1 MNIGKYETL
10 MAVVECGSL
19 TRAAQSLGCTQ
30 SAVSHSIDS
39 LEQELGF
46 ALLKRGRA
54 GVRLTGEG
62 ERLIGA
68 VRNLLNSAEQWA
80 QTVASIRGLESG
92 TVYLTAGERRIEL
105 CCAFSPRQRAILR
118 AGGLLNYTKEGHD

>member
-10 MAVVECGSL
+10 MAVVEYGSL

-46 ALLKRGRA
+46 ALLREAGREA
-54 GVRLTGEG
+54 GAAMVCFGHTHQALNERSGVWLFNPGTIGGPYGQRTSYGVIRAEGGTLWATIKDTGTG
-62 ERLIGA
+62 
-68 VRNLLNSAEQWA
+68 
-80 QTVASIRGLESG
+80 
-92 TVYLTAGERRIEL
+92 
-105 CCAFSPRQRAILR
+105 
-118 AGGLLNYTKEGHD
+118 

>member
-10 MAVVECGSL
+10 IAVVESGSL
-19 TRAAQSLGCTQ
+19 TRAAQALGCTQ

-62 ERLIGA
+62 ERLLPA
-68 VRNLLNSAEQWA
+68 VRNLLNSAEQLA
-80 QTVASIRGLESG
+80 QTAASAARTSSP
-92 TVYLTAGERRIEL
+92 ASRRAAP
-105 CCAFSPRQRAILR
+105 CASAASPPLPCTGCRRC
-118 AGGLLNYTKEGHD
+118 